1 MIFIALNMVFF
12 ILFAAVLL
20 LFRTKEI
27 SRESKKNNSP
37 KNAMQFSKYMENLD
51 EREIGDILLHKDDV
65 KDDAI
70 ITRSVNSSKKN
81 AVVVGVSMLFYFIS
95 YIAVAK

>member
-1 MIFIALNMVFF
+1 
-12 ILFAAVLL
+12 
-20 LFRTKEI
+20 
-27 SRESKKNNSP
+27 
-37 KNAMQFSKYMENLD
+37 MQFSKYMENLD

-81 AVVVGVSMLFYFIS
+81 TVVVDVSMLFYFIS
-95 YIAVAK
+95 YIAIAK